1 MNGWWCDNELLS
13 SEGKFYNVEAP
24 VFTFLTLFLLTHVSL
39 SSSIKK
45 REKSYSSCNVL
56 LTGNVTYG
64 QDQDCVLTVP
74 LTVWPFLGKSLN
86 ICDAHLKNGN
96 SCIITGP
103 TTSLWGLN
111 EIIMHGKHLGQC
123 LALGRFPNASLSYHS
138 KWIPPPTPNV
148 LVRDSINLYVFQK
161 LPLFGSMC
169 HWLTGYFIV
178 TRGPKLTKNIL
189 PS

>member
-1 MNGWWCDNELLS
+1 MCY
-13 SEGKFYNVEAP
+13 F
-24 VFTFLTLFLLTHVSL
+24 
-39 SSSIKK
+39 
-45 REKSYSSCNVL
+45 

-86 ICDAHLKNGN
+86 ICDVHLKNGN

-123 LALGRFPNASLSYHS
+123 LALGRFPNASLCYHS

-148 LVRDSINLYVFQK
+148 LVRESINLYVFQK

-169 HWLTGYFIV
+169 HWLTGYFILLQEDQNLQR
-178 TRGPKLTKNIL
+178 TFFHPNGWLQESWRQLTYMSPKKYFKR
-189 PS
+189 